1 MPSSRIHEER
11 ENKVQKPNSRTWGF
25 PGETRQ
31 GPPRPTRGRVPI
43 YPVVPGWGNLEPH
56 PHLSMEEKAGSPEHK
71 EAARIC
77 TLRVR
82 RSAAEEYLPS
92 NEDYPMHGF

>member
-1 MPSSRIHEER
+1 ME
-11 ENKVQKPNSRTWGF
+11 
-25 PGETRQ
+25 
-31 GPPRPTRGRVPI
+31 
-43 YPVVPGWGNLEPH
+43 NLEPH
-56 PHLSMEEKAGSPEHK
+56 PHLSMEGKAGLLEHMK
-71 EAARIC
+71 AGRIC